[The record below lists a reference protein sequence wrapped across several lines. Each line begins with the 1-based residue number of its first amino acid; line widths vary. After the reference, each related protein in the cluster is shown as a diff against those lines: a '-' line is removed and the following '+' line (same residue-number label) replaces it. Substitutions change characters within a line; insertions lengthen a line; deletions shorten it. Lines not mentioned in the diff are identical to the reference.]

1 MKVLVTAAGSPLG
14 QSVTKALL
22 LSPLKPNVHI
32 ADSTQAAA
40 GLHLFSELKSCL
52 TPGVM
57 DPQYDDFITSKL
69 VSEKIDVVFPLLG
82 VEFAYFQKNSTKF
95 KGLGIEVVAPR
106 SHDAL
111 RAESKF
117 ESIELVKKA
126 GLNYPQTSLI
136 SSQDDIFRFFEEGNA
151 QGVLKPV
158 FGASSAEIHFVNTP
172 TEASAI
178 IQLRPPGYFVLQEFM
193 PGAEFTVGV
202 HRSVNS
208 DSAYSIA
215 IERDLKF
222 GLSYSGKVI
231 FNDKIEQ
238 YAIDVVLALGLY
250 DSNNVQLKLV
260 NDQPVMFEINPRLS
274 STTSVRAHFG
284 FNEPDMILKDRLLKE
299 KINHPTILQGNF
311 SRYWEEVYW

>member
-1 MKVLVTAAGSPLG
+1 MKVWVTAAGSPLG

-22 LSPLKPNVHI
+22 MSPLKPKVHI
-32 ADSTQAAA
+32 SDSTQAAA
-40 GLHLFSELKSCL
+40 GLHLFSELNSCM

-57 DPQYDDFITSKL
+57 DPQYDEFITSKL
-69 VSEKIDVVFPLLG
+69 VSEGIEVVFPLLG

-95 KGLGIEVVAPR
+95 KRLGIEVVAPR

-126 GLNYPQTSLI
+126 GLNYPQTILI
-136 SSQDDIFRFFEEGNA
+136 SSQDDVLSFFEEGNA
-151 QGVLKPV
+151 EGVLKPV

-172 TEASAI
+172 NEASAVT
-178 IQLRPPGYFVLQEFM
+178 QLRPPGYFVLQEFM
-193 PGAEFTVGV
+193 SGPEFTVGV
-202 HRSVNS
+202 HRAINS

-231 FNDKIEQ
+231 SHDKIEQ
-238 YAIDVVLALGLY
+238 YAIDVVLALGLF

-274 STTSVRAHFG
+274 STTSIRAHFG
-284 FNEPDMILKDRLLKE
+284 FNEPDMILRDRLLKE
-299 KINHPTILQGNF
+299 KINHPTIMQGSF

>member
-22 LSPLKPNVHI
+22 LSPLKPNILI

-40 GLHLFSELKSCL
+40 GLHLFSELDSFL
-52 TPGVM
+52 TPEVK
-57 DPQYDDFITSKL
+57 DPQYDEFITSKL
-69 VSEKIDVVFPLLG
+69 VSEKIEVVFPLLG
-82 VEFAYFQKNSTKF
+82 VEFAYFQKNYIKF
-95 KGLGIEVVAPR
+95 KSLGIEVVAPR

-126 GLNYPQTSLI
+126 GLNYPRTILVN
-136 SSQDDIFRFFEEGNA
+136 SQDDILCFFEEGNA

-158 FGASSAEIHFVNTP
+158 YGASSAEIHFVSTP
-172 TEASAI
+172 SEASAI
-178 IQLRPPGYFVLQEFM
+178 TQLRPPCHFVLQEFM
-193 PGAEFTVGV
+193 PGPEYTVGV

-238 YAIDVVLALGLY
+238 YAIDVVLALGLF

-260 NDQPVMFEINPRLS
+260 KNQPVIFEINPRLS

-284 FNEPDMILKDRLLKE
+284 FNEPDMILRDRLLKE
-299 KINHPTILQGNF
+299 KIDQPTITPGNF